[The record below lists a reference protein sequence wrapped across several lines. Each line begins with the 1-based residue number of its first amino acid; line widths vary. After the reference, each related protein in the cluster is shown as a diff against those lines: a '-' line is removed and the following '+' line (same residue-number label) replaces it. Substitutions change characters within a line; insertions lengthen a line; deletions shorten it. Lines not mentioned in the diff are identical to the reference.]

1 MCQTCG
7 VINDNN
13 SSEVAPSVLF
23 VCSRN
28 GGKSQI
34 AAGYMSLEAGHAI
47 GVSSAG
53 TNPAD
58 SINMLAAEVLLEQ
71 GVDIRTQE
79 PRLLTEQDMRAASL
93 VVVLGTEA
101 QVPETD
107 GVTIERWET
116 DEPSLRG
123 IEGRERMELVC
134 ADIHR
139 HVADLKSRLL
149 AKEN

>member
-1 MCQTCG
+1 MTHDGTTSNQT
-7 VINDNN
+7 
-13 SSEVAPSVLF
+13 PSVLF

-34 AAGYMSLEAGHAI
+34 AAGCLALEAGSA
-47 GVSSAG
+47 VNVLSAG
-53 TNPAD
+53 TNPAK
-58 SINMLAAEVLLEQ
+58 SINALAAEVLLEQ
-71 GVDIRTQE
+71 GVDITSQV
-79 PRLLTEQDMRAASL
+79 PRLLTEQDMLAADL

-101 QVPETD
+101 QVPELD

-134 ADIHR
+134 ADIHDR
-139 HVADLKSRLL
+139 VKDLQARLL
-149 AKEN
+149 HPEA